1 MVKKILSILF
11 QFTYASRVINLCELK
26 SMLVITLTILATIQY
41 KTKRKFKIIVMIT
54 NYNDTSDNNRSNNQ
68 FDYPSRSL
76 NKVCQ

>member
-11 QFTYASRVINLCELK
+11 QFTYASRAINLCELK

>member
-1 MVKKILSILF
+1 
-11 QFTYASRVINLCELK
+11 
-26 SMLVITLTILATIQY
+26 MLVITLTILATIQY